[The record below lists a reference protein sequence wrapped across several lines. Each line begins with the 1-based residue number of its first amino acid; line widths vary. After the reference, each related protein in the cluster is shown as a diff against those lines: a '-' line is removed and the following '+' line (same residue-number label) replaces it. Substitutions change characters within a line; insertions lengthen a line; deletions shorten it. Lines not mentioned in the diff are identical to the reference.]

1 MNKQESQ
8 EKAIVSVKKHV
19 QALGSAAAVIAD
31 PLLGNQLITKY
42 AEMYEVPINEAQRF
56 YNREKD
62 SFGKLISQSPAL
74 QQCTP
79 MSAYLAFGFVMKYKA
94 TFDTGRGALAY
105 LIPGRRNIGTRD
117 QPNMI
122 WEMQASLTADGE
134 REARISTG
142 ILKKVGH
149 PVIVHEGDHYKKY
162 MDNATGQIVV
172 EYAEAEN
179 PSTKIKSSFVRIVE
193 PDGTVVFKT
202 FNLTDVKT
210 WEDASNKKNYNKG
223 ANPLYTSGID
233 GQIQESFFK
242 TKTLLHSFKGYKAI
256 DYGGREGFV
265 PDTEAAKAIN
275 PNYTDDEYADYKEV
289 PAAQIEQPHDEFKAA
304 VNEPEPVKASVKVQ
318 TSGDDDDLFNN

>member
-1 MNKQESQ
+1 MSEQN
-8 EKAIVSVKKHV
+8 EKPMVSVKKHI
-19 QALGSAAAVIAD
+19 ALLGSAAKVIAD
-31 PLLGNQLITKY
+31 PLLGNQLVTKY
-42 AEMYEVPINEAQRF
+42 AEMYEVPVTEAQRF

-62 SFGKLISQSPAL
+62 SFGKLISQSSAL
-74 QQCTP
+74 QECTP
-79 MSAYLAFGFVMKYKA
+79 MSAYLAFGFVMKYRA

-122 WEMQASLTADGE
+122 WEMQAQLTADGE

-149 PVIVHEGDHYKKY
+149 PVIVHEGDFYKKY
-162 MDNATGQIVV
+162 MSNETGQIVV

-202 FNLTDVKT
+202 FNLTDIKT
-210 WEDASNKKNYNKG
+210 WEAASNKKNYNKG
-223 ANPLYTSGID
+223 ANPLYTSGVD

-265 PDTEAAKAIN
+265 PDVEAAKAIN
-275 PNYTDDEYADYKEV
+275 PNYTDEEFTAFETVESKPLPPADDFT
-289 PAAQIEQPHDEFKAA
+289 QA
-304 VNEPEPVKASVKVQ
+304 VNEPEPEKESVTIKIDE
-318 TSGDDDDLFNN
+318 DDDPFK